1 MADAPKDAAAP
12 KDAPKSGGIA
22 NLVPLIVMLVGMPA
36 MAFVMTNFVLLP
48 KLKAELSGGSHAPA
62 GADGEAGDGHGDA
75 KKDDGHGAKKDDG
88 HGAKKDDG
96 HGAKKDDGHGAKKD
110 DGHGKASGGHGAKD
124 SKGGGSGARQTFQ
137 LNKVLVN
144 VAGSAGSRYLIAN
157 YTLVGSNSDFK
168 AKLEDRKDQLLDVA
182 IGVMG
187 SKTITDLEKPGA
199 RNLIRN
205 ELMAAWN
212 TALSGNVVKEI
223 YITEFAIQ

>member
-1 MADAPKDAAAP
+1 MADAPKDAAP

-62 GADGEAGDGHGDA
+62 GANGETGDGHGEAKKDDGHGAKKDDAHEA

-88 HGAKKDDG
+88 HS
-96 HGAKKDDGHGAKKD
+96 
-110 DGHGKASGGHGAKD
+110 KASGGHGAKD
-124 SKGGGSGARQTFQ
+124 SKGGSGARQTFQ

-144 VAGSAGSRYLIAN
+144 VSGSAGSRYLIAN

-187 SKTITDLEKPGA
+187 SKTIADLEKPGA

>member
-48 KLKAELSGGSHAPA
+48 KLKAELGSSSHPPA
-62 GADGEAGDGHGDA
+62 AADAEAGDGHGET
-75 KKDDGHGAKKDDG
+75 KKDDG

-110 DGHGKASGGHGAKD
+110 DGHGKSSGGHGAKE
-124 SKGGGSGARQTFQ
+124 SKSSGGARQTFQ

-157 YTLVGSNSDFK
+157 YTLVGSSSDFK

-187 SKTITDLEKPGA
+187 SKSITDLEKPGA